1 MMLVQ
6 HTSLAIIAWDNDF
19 RVVDWN
25 PAAERIFGYTK
36 SEALGQHAID
46 LLVPD
51 SARDHVHQVWEKL
64 LLSKDLI
71 HSRYLVHSACF
82 SMPQRSISPS
92 DGAVA
97 GALRSAPYLMASKMV
112 RCTRGTYLPLLATTH
127 SARGTLAHTPDR

>member
-1 MMLVQ
+1 MQAEDAIKASQDRLMMLVQ

-51 SARDHVHQVWEKL
+51 SARDHVHQVWENL

-71 HSRYLVHSACF
+71 HSVNENLTKDGRVLVMDWTNTPLVQPDGEVIGLM
-82 SMPQRSISPS
+82 SM
-92 DGAVA
+92 G
-97 GALRSAPYLMASKMV
+97 
-112 RCTRGTYLPLLATTH
+112 
-127 SARGTLAHTPDR
+127 

>member
-1 MMLVQ
+1 MQAEDAIKASQDRLMMLVQ

-51 SARDHVHQVWEKL
+51 SARDHVHQVWENL

-71 HSRYLVHSACF
+71 HSVNENLTKDGRVLVMDWTNTPLVQPDGEVIGLMSMDGHST
-82 SMPQRSISPS
+82 MLTWLTRP
-92 DGAVA
+92 
-97 GALRSAPYLMASKMV
+97 LR
-112 RCTRGTYLPLLATTH
+112 
-127 SARGTLAHTPDR
+127 